1 MRQFSSLFLACT
13 VSSLVACGG
22 SSAPTATQP
31 ATTAAQSSDKTSNP
45 PLQQSP
51 SVVQQ
56 GYLTEVNAD
65 LVSLLGQQLS
75 LPAQAVR
82 YAGQN
87 LPNQLLVP
95 GFQVQTISDATGIGL
110 LLKPD
115 LAGYVS
121 HSSVD
126 QFRLQENQLQ
136 APAHQLHRGDF
147 VLLTLQRDA
156 AGRLS
161 NQVQAAIVLTGNQ
174 IPLQLEMTG
183 AISELQPTQQQFRL
197 NGQTVSY
204 AAATTKPGLLQ
215 NGRWVEVKG
224 QLASNLLIADSIE
237 AESLAEQMET
247 EIGGVLSWVSS
258 DLSSIELNQ
267 RLRLQLPAQVKFSD
281 GNRSDLQIGKNVE
294 VSLQSKQGE
303 MLVSEIDFS
312 DDAAGP
318 NQVKHDQ
325 TPQQGRSRS
334 FQVVTQASLQAEQ
347 LHFRGFAVQLDANS
361 SFEDGLTAEQLAG
374 QWLKLEGV
382 MTVDGRYWLK
392 EVEKAQR
399 IFTNQRIELKGLVQN
414 NTLWGYPVSDQSLLP
429 YEGQWQEFDCHFDG
443 NTLSACIRD

>member
-22 SSAPTATQP
+22 SSAPPQP
-31 ATTAAQSSDKTSNP
+31 ATTAAQSIDNTSKQP
-45 PLQQSP
+45 TQQPLAK
-51 SVVQQ
+51 VQQ
-56 GYLTEVNAD
+56 GYLTQVNAD
-65 LVSLLGQQLS
+65 SVALLGQQLT
-75 LPAQAVR
+75 LPTQAVQ

-95 GFQVQTISDATGIGL
+95 GFQVQTLASSAGTAL

-121 HSSVD
+121 HSSID
-126 QFRLQENQLQ
+126 QFRLQDNYLQ
-136 APAHQLHRGDF
+136 APGHQLRSGDF

-156 AGRLS
+156 TGRLS
-161 NQVQAAIVLTGNQ
+161 NQVQATIVLTGNR

-183 AISELQPTQQQFRL
+183 TISELQPTQQQFRL

-204 AAATTKPGLLQ
+204 AGSTAKPALLQ

-247 EIGGVLSWVSS
+247 EIGGVLSWVSR

-281 GNRSDLQIGKNVE
+281 GNRSDLQIGKAVE

-303 MLVSEIDFS
+303 MQVSEIDFS
-312 DDAAGP
+312 DDTAGP
-318 NQVKHDQ
+318 NQAKHDQ
-325 TPQQGRSRS
+325 TPQQGRSQS

-347 LHFRGFAVQLDANS
+347 LHFRGFAVQIDANS
-361 SFEDGLTAEQLAG
+361 EFEDGLIPAQVAG
-374 QWLKLEGV
+374 HWLKLEGV
-382 MTVDGRYWLK
+382 MTADGRYWLK
-392 EVEKAQR
+392 EVEKAQHV
-399 IFTNQRIELKGLVQN
+399 FTNQRIELKGLVQN

-443 NTLSACIRD
+443 NALSACVRD

>member
-13 VSSLVACGG
+13 VSTLVACGG

-31 ATTAAQSSDKTSNP
+31 ATTTAQSSDNTSKQP
-45 PLQQSP
+45 AQQP
-51 SVVQQ
+51 SAKVQQ
-56 GYLTEVNAD
+56 GYLTQVNANS
-65 LVSLLGQQLS
+65 VSLLGQQLT
-75 LPAQAVR
+75 LPAQAVQ

-95 GFQVQTISDATGIGL
+95 GFQVQTLVTSAGTAL

-115 LAGYVS
+115 LAGYIS
-121 HSSVD
+121 HSSID
-126 QFRLQENQLQ
+126 QFRLQDNQLQ
-136 APAHQLHRGDF
+136 APAHQLRSGDF

-224 QLASNLLIADSIE
+224 QLASSLLIADSIE
-237 AESLAEQMET
+237 AESLAEQTET
-247 EIGGVLSWVSS
+247 EIGGVLSWISS

-281 GNRSDLQIGKNVE
+281 GNRSDLQIGKAVE

-303 MLVSEIDFS
+303 MLVTEIDFS

-318 NQVKHDQ
+318 NQAKLDKAQ
-325 TPQQGRSRS
+325 SQGRS
-334 FQVVTQASLQAEQ
+334 FQVITQASLQAEQ

-361 SFEDGLTAEQLAG
+361 SFEDGLTPAQLAG

-382 MTVDGRYWLK
+382 MTADGRYWLK
-392 EVEKAQR
+392 ELEKAQSVL
-399 IFTNQRIELKGLVQN
+399 TNQRIELKGLVQN

-443 NTLSACIRD
+443 NTLSACVRD

>member
-1 MRQFSSLFLACT
+1 MRQFSSFLLACT

-22 SSAPTATQP
+22 SSAPAITQA
-31 ATTAAQSSDKTSNP
+31 ATTAAQSSDKTSNQ
-45 PLQQSP
+45 PLQQP
-51 SVVQQ
+51 PAIVQQ
-56 GYLTEVNAD
+56 GYITQVNAD
-65 LVSLLGQQLS
+65 QVSLLGQQLS
-75 LPAQAVR
+75 LSPQAVR

-95 GFQVQTISDATGIGL
+95 GFQVQTIADTTGIGL

-126 QFRLQENQLQ
+126 QFRLQDNQLQ
-136 APAHQLHRGDF
+136 APAHQLRSGDF

-156 AGRLS
+156 TGRLS

-204 AAATTKPGLLQ
+204 AAALLNPALLQ

-237 AESLAEQMET
+237 AESLTEQTET
-247 EIGGVLSWVSS
+247 EIDGVLSWVST

-267 RLRLQLPAQVKFSD
+267 RLRLQLPAGVKFSD
-281 GNRSDLQIGKNVE
+281 GNRSDLQLGKIVT

-303 MLVSEIDFS
+303 MQLIAIDFS
-312 DDAAGP
+312 DDAAT

-325 TPQQGRSRS
+325 TPPQGRS
-334 FQVVTQASLQAEQ
+334 FQVITQASLQAEQ
-347 LHFRGFAVQLDANS
+347 LHFRGFAMQLDANS
-361 SFEDGLTAEQLAG
+361 RFEDGLIPAQLAG

-382 MTVDGRYWLK
+382 MTADGRYWLK
-392 EVEKAQR
+392 EVENAQR
-399 IFTNQRIELKGLVQN
+399 DITSQRIELKGLVQN
-414 NTLWGYPVSDQSLLP
+414 NTLWGYQVSDQSLLP

-443 NTLSACIRD
+443 NTLSACVRD